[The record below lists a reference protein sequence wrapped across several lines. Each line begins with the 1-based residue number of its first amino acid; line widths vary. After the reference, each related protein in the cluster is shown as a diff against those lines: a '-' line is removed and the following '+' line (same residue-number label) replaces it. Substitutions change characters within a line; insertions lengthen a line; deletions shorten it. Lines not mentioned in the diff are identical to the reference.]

1 MGTQPGFSTRA
12 TSVPKSE
19 LCLLYSTSSLHVCV
33 SVCVCTHT
41 LRQSHYVALTAW
53 NSVDPAG
60 LKFIAFIPTSL
71 LDFIFFFFFSFFKL
85 G

>member
-12 TSVPKSE
+12 TSVPNLHCAISIAP
-19 LCLLYSTSSLHVCV
+19 LLY
-33 SVCVCTHT
+33 T

-53 NSVDPAG
+53 NSVDHAG

-71 LDFIFFFFFSFFKL
+71 LDFIFFFFLKL